1 MDTLSLG
8 TFDDVTLW
16 ATAEFAGKRC
26 TTYYY
31 GAERAATIVRYQQ
44 YNGYL
49 VKFDEPVMIGL
60 GIAARRPVV
69 SSWVADVTLI

>member
-8 TFDDVTLW
+8 THDDVTLW

-44 YNGYL
+44 HNGYL

-60 GIAARRPVV
+60 LTHRPVA
-69 SSWVADVTLI
+69 SSWVADVTLL